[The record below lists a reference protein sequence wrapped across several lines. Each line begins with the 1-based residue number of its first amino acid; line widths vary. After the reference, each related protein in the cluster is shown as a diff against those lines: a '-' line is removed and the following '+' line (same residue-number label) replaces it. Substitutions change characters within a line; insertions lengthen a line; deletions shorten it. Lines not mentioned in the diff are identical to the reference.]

1 MKVSCIIMVPIA
13 ARLKV
18 KEIVKPV
25 PHLINLYNLM
35 LALGSLQ
42 NPDMT
47 LRDVEIIAQDP
58 DNGLVGLSFNRR
70 GFHLH
75 DVVCLVGLC
84 DPFIFFLWLDL
95 YKDF

>member
-25 PHLINLYNLM
+25 PHLINLNNLM

-84 DPFIFFLWLDL
+84 DPFIF
-95 YKDF
+95 

>member
-1 MKVSCIIMVPIA
+1 
-13 ARLKV
+13 
-18 KEIVKPV
+18 
-25 PHLINLYNLM
+25 M

-58 DNGLVGLSFNRR
+58 DNGLIGLSFNWG

-75 DVVCLVGLC
+75 DIVRLIDLC
-84 DPFIFFLWLDL
+84 DPFTLLLRFDL
-95 YKDF
+95 HKDFHSLQFKQNET

>member
-1 MKVSCIIMVPIA
+1 MVPIA

-25 PHLINLYNLM
+25 PHLINLNNLM
-35 LALGSLQ
+35 LPLGSLQ

-47 LRDVEIIAQDP
+47 LWDVEVIAQDSH
-58 DNGLVGLSFNRR
+58 NGLVGLSFNRR

-84 DPFIFFLWLDL
+84 DPFIF
-95 YKDF
+95 

>member
-1 MKVSCIIMVPIA
+1 
-13 ARLKV
+13 
-18 KEIVKPV
+18 
-25 PHLINLYNLM
+25 M

-58 DNGLVGLSFNRR
+58 DNGLIGLSFNRG

-75 DVVCLVGLC
+75 DIVHLVYLC
-84 DPFIFFLWLDL
+84 DPFTLGLRFDL
-95 YKDF
+95 HKDLHPAAIVTKMKHGINRIRTVPRNLPLKLPI